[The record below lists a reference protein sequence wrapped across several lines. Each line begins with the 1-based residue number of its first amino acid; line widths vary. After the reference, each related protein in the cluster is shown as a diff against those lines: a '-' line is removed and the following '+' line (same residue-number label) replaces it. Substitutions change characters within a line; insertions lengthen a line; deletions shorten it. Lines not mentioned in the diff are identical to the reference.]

1 MGSVKLSTKRGY
13 VADWDPKSIT
23 SSGTHTVTYMAAL
36 TIRRLPLHKRVGLAL
51 RRLVRR

>member
-1 MGSVKLSTKRGY
+1 MGSVKLSTRRGY
-13 VADWDPKSIT
+13 VADWNPHSIT
-23 SSGTHTVTYMAAL
+23 RSGTHTVTYMAAL